1 MNLMSNPGEVI
12 APTDLIVRACK
23 FDGSENRRWDAQLIE
38 RVGSLLVL
46 DAVFD
51 SDIEHDQ
58 LGQIASGTLS
68 TEYYWTDRWYNIF
81 RFSHPSGVLRNYYCN
96 VNMPPELKDGVLSYV
111 DLDIDILVAPDRS
124 FRILDEDEF
133 RSNAAHYGYPED
145 VRRNVRDAVDEL
157 VEMIEAGQFPFDR

>member
-1 MNLMSNPGEVI
+1 MSDSNDLTPT
-12 APTDLIVRACK
+12 TDLIVRACK
-23 FDGSENRRWDAQLIE
+23 FDGTENRRWNARLIE

-46 DAVFD
+46 DAAFD

-96 VNMPPELKDGVLSYV
+96 VNMPPELDGDVLSYI
-111 DLDIDILVAPDRS
+111 DLDVDILVAPDRS
-124 FRILDEDEF
+124 YRILDEDEF
-133 RSNAAHYGYPED
+133 QTNAAQFGYPDD
-145 VRRNVRDAVDEL
+145 VRRNVNEAVKTL
-157 VEMIEAGQFPFDR
+157 VEMIETGQFPFDR